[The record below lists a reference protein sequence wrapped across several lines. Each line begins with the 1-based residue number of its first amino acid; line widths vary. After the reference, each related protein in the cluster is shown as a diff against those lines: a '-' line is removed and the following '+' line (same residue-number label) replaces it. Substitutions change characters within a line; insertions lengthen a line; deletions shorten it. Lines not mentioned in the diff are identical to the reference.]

1 MKKRVIVSLAL
12 VPLTILLSGRIM
24 IKVSASTN
32 MFTLSNNSLLFER
45 KNIKNTTEDF
55 LKKCDDAILKGEEV
69 DLSNY
74 VADESFKQFISK
86 KIYIINRRYDKFD
99 LYVDD
104 YKHKYAYLNIDIN
117 GNKANVDL
125 RVEKEYKYKFLDEET
140 NEIIDYSVELEKVNN
155 DWLIKDCISND
166 IWDFAINNEN
176 NRNEAI
182 NIDEFIK
189 REEKAIDQDSSSLNG
204 NLDNIISVYNSKKAE
219 LRAYD
224 FNRTAMREYAFKHYN
239 NPNKAFYDFTN
250 LGGDCT
256 NFTSQVI
263 HAGGAPMDSEG
274 KYQWYYYSLNNRS
287 PSWTGVMFLYDYLIN
302 NDGLGP
308 HGVDSDFFNVTI
320 GDVIQI
326 DFNDDGIFTH
336 SPVVVQPYIKGSGDL
351 YTLTVAARSYD
362 VFNRPIL
369 TYPGV
374 KRYIHLTQ
382 YFK

>member
-1 MKKRVIVSLAL
+1 MKKRINISFLL
-12 VPLTILLSGRIM
+12 LILLSIN
-24 IKVSASTN
+24 IINKVSASTGKL
-32 MFTLSNNSLLFER
+32 TQSKEVSNLIFER
-45 KNIKNTTEDF
+45 KNIKNTAEDF
-55 LKKCDDAILKGEEV
+55 LKKCDDIILKGEKA
-69 DLSNY
+69 DLSSY
-74 VADESFKQFISK
+74 IADETFQEYMSK
-86 KIYIINRRYDKFD
+86 KTYIINKRYDKFD
-99 LYVDD
+99 LYVED
-104 YKHKYAYLNIDIN
+104 YKHKYAYVNIDIN

-125 RVEKEYKYKFLDEET
+125 RVEKEYKYKFLDEAT
-140 NEIIDYSVELEKVNN
+140 NEVIDYSIELEKVNN
-155 DWLIKDCISND
+155 KWMIKDSISND

-182 NIDEFIK
+182 NLDEFIK
-189 REEKAIDQDSSSLNG
+189 IEEKAIEEDSSALKESSDNG
-204 NLDNIISVYNSKKAE
+204 ISTYKIKSTNLT
-219 LRAYD
+219 AYD
-224 FNRTAMREYAFKHYN
+224 FNRPAMREYAYRHYN

-274 KYQWYYYSLNNRS
+274 KYKWYYYSLNNRS
-287 PSWTGVMFLYDYLIN
+287 SSWTGVMFLYDYLIN

-308 HGVDSDFFNVTI
+308 HGVDSDFFNVIT

-326 DFNDDGIFTH
+326 DFNNDGVFTH
-336 SPVVVQPYIKGSGDL
+336 SPTVVQPYIRGSGDL
-351 YTLTVAARSYD
+351 YTLTVAARTYD

-382 YFK
+382 YYK